1 MIAAV
6 ITDYERAVLDALR
19 ANSHLR
25 AILAGIDGLPETAE
39 AREHTLKIYTDI
51 EWRRKNGRG
60 VLPEE
65 EIRRELAQH
74 ERYEEEFRLYYKS
87 RGYKPPYEYGKGRV
101 QVLMQI
107 QEDGDREP
115 EEQAAG
121 AEGKIVPL
129 RARK

>member
-19 ANSHLR
+19 HDKRLR
-25 AILAGIDGLPETAE
+25 AAIEGVSGLPETQE
-39 AREHTLKIYTDI
+39 AAAHTQEVYNNKWRKEHGWGHISK
-51 EWRRKNGRG
+51 
-60 VLPEE
+60 EE
-65 EIRRELAQH
+65 AVRELAQH
-74 ERYEEEFRLYYKS
+74 EAWQEQFRLYYKS

-121 AEGKIVPL
+121 AEGKVVPL